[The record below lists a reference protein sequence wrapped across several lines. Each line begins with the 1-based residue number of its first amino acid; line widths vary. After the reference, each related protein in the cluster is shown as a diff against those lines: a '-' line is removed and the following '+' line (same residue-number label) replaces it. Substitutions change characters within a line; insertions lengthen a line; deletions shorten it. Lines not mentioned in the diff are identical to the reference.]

1 MSIQKTFSDYRDD
14 VLNEISNQIKN
25 ELGDDFP
32 PEKELV
38 YLAKTAFSN
47 AIHIAYI
54 SREYANESHN
64 EQLAK
69 SLAGDGSDIIEY
81 FHSFIRMGVCLDRI
95 DQWKEIIKS
104 WPIKDAPIRFYGKG
118 GNSNLGI
125 ALDFSQWVRDLCLT
139 DGAGQMG
146 MDKSIVLTPQYNKTA
161 EDFYKL
167 AMRKLNENLPSE
179 LEWSKSRIGQE
190 SGCVQGSIETE
201 LKAYQPP
208 KPKSQAEE
216 SKKKTKNRPTKKE
229 KKNRASAILIAAIE
243 LAREFNNR
251 IPTVKEVVERTGY
264 PAKQIYDSEPYKEGK
279 IARESAILT
288 QDSTD
293 EASVTG
299 SEYYN
304 RHSIERSRADRKHK
318 NDQDSIDD
326 KIDSDD

>member
-54 SREYANESHN
+54 SREYANESDN

-81 FHSFIRMGVCLDRI
+81 FQSFIKMGVCLDRI

-104 WPIKDAPIRFYGKG
+104 WPIKDTPIRFYGKG
-118 GNSNLGI
+118 GNSNLRI

-179 LEWSKSRIGQE
+179 LEWTKSRIGQE

-201 LKAYQPP
+201 LKAYQTG
-208 KPKSQAEE
+208 KPEPQAGAGEDDQQ
-216 SKKKTKNRPTKKE
+216 
-229 KKNRASAILIAAIE
+229 IAASKE
-243 LAREFNNR
+243 ALALATLKDH
-251 IPTVKEVVERTGY
+251 PDWSDT
-264 PAKQIYDSEPYKEGK
+264 K
-279 IARESAILT
+279 IAKTIGVSRTTLYDWPDFKKAKEILKQGKT
-288 QDSTD
+288 ALPRGNKNKETGIEAWD
-293 EASVTG
+293 E
-299 SEYYN
+299 EN
-304 RHSIERSRADRKHK
+304 DKADTFA
-318 NDQDSIDD
+318 DT
-326 KIDSDD
+326 